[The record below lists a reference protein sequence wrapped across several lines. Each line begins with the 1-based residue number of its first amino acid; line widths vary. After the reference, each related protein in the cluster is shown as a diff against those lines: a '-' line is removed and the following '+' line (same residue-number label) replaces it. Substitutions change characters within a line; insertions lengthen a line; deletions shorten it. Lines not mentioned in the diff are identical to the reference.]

1 MRYVLTSDEIK
12 SVGIVDEWDWEGKK
26 GKTKTKQKKKK
37 KKFLLSK
44 IKRQKRHN
52 I

>member
-26 GKTKTKQKKKK
+26 KEKPKQNKRRKKKEI
-37 KKFLLSK
+37 S
-44 IKRQKRHN
+44 IV
-52 I
+52 